1 MSLRAL
7 QFFFLAQSISFLL
20 VLSLHAALSAGQ
32 IYKLNF
38 TDVDGRTLSTS
49 DGHVTVVVLT
59 TTADREKAR
68 SVGDR
73 APDYCLGNPNYR
85 MITVLN
91 FTKKNTRIGRGI
103 ATMLVRHRL
112 DEEAK
117 RLQARYDA
125 KKIARDARR
134 DIFAVTDFDGTVS
147 SQLGAE
153 LESLDFRVFV
163 FGRSGELLQQWGDV
177 PAADDLAAVLKQSAA
192 AP

>member
-1 MSLRAL
+1 MCLLVSLRAH

-20 VLSLHAALSAGQ
+20 VLPLHAALSAGQ

-59 TTADREKAR
+59 TTADPEKAR

-73 APDYCLGNPNYR
+73 VPDYCLGDPNYR

-91 FTKKNTRIGRGI
+91 FSKKHSGIVRRI

-117 RLQARYDA
+117 RLQRRYDA
-125 KKIARDARR
+125 KKIARDARQ
-134 DIFAVTDFDGTVS
+134 DTFAVTDFDGALS
-147 SQLGAE
+147 SQLGAQPG
-153 LESLDFRVFV
+153 SQDFRVFV
-163 FGRSGELLQQWGDV
+163 FGRNGELQQQWNDV
-177 PAADDLAAVLKQSAA
+177 PTAGDLAAVIK
-192 AP
+192 

>member
-1 MSLRAL
+1 MCLLVGLRAH

-20 VLSLHAALSAGQ
+20 VLPLHAGLAAGQ

-49 DGHVTVVVLT
+49 DGHVTVVVVT
-59 TTADREKAR
+59 TTADPEKAR

-73 APDYCLGNPNYR
+73 VPDYCLGDPNYR

-91 FTKKNTRIGRGI
+91 FSKKHSGIVRRI

-117 RLQARYDA
+117 RFQRRYDA
-125 KKIARDARR
+125 KKIARDARN
-134 DIFAVTDFDGTVS
+134 DTFAVTDFDGALS
-147 SQLGAE
+147 SQLGAQPG
-153 LESLDFRVFV
+153 SLDFRVFV
-163 FGRSGELLQQWGDV
+163 FGRNGELLQQWNDV
-177 PAADDLAAVLKQSAA
+177 PTAADLAAVVK
-192 AP
+192 

>member
-1 MSLRAL
+1 MCLLVNLRAH
-7 QFFFLAQSISFLL
+7 QFFFFAQSISFLL
-20 VLSLHAALSAGQ
+20 VLPLDAALSAGQ

-59 TTADREKAR
+59 TTADPEKAR

-73 APDYCLGNPNYR
+73 VPDYCLGDPNYR

-91 FTKKNTRIGRGI
+91 FSKKHSGIVRRI

-117 RLQARYDA
+117 RLQRRYDA
-125 KKIARDARR
+125 KKIARDARH
-134 DIFAVTDFDGTVS
+134 DTFAVTDFDGALS
-147 SQLGAE
+147 SQLGAQPG
-153 LESLDFRVFV
+153 SLDFRVFV
-163 FGRSGELLQQWGDV
+163 FGRNGELLQQWNDV
-177 PAADDLAAVLKQSAA
+177 PTAADLAAVIK
-192 AP
+192 

>member
-20 VLSLHAALSAGQ
+20 AVPLHAALSVGQ
-32 IYKLNF
+32 VYKFNF
-38 TDVDGRTLSTS
+38 TDVDGHTLSTS

-134 DIFAVTDFDGTVS
+134 DAFAVADFDGSIVS
-147 SQLGAE
+147 KLGS
-153 LESLDFRVFV
+153 ESTTFRVFA
-163 FGRSGELLQQWGDV
+163 FGRNGELLRQWDDI
-177 PAADDLAAVLKQSAA
+177 PAADDLAAVLK
-192 AP
+192 

>member
-1 MSLRAL
+1 MCLLVNLRAH
-7 QFFFLAQSISFLL
+7 QFFFFAQSISFLL
-20 VLSLHAALSAGQ
+20 VLPLDAALSAGQ

-59 TTADREKAR
+59 TTADPEKAR

-73 APDYCLGNPNYR
+73 VPEYCLGDPNYR

-91 FTKKNTRIGRGI
+91 FSKKHSGIVRRI

-117 RLQARYDA
+117 RLQRRYDA
-125 KKIARDARR
+125 KKIARDARH
-134 DIFAVTDFDGTVS
+134 DTFAVTDFDGALL
-147 SQLGAE
+147 SQLGAQPG
-153 LESLDFRVFV
+153 SLDFRVFV
-163 FGRSGELLQQWGDV
+163 FGRNGELLQQWNDV
-177 PAADDLAAVLKQSAA
+177 PTAADLAAVIK
-192 AP
+192 

>member
-1 MSLRAL
+1 MCLLVNLRAH
-7 QFFFLAQSISFLL
+7 QFFFFAQSISFLL
-20 VLSLHAALSAGQ
+20 VLPLDAALSAGQ

-59 TTADREKAR
+59 TTADPEKAR

-73 APDYCLGNPNYR
+73 VPEYCLGDPNYR

-91 FTKKNTRIGRGI
+91 FSKKHSGIVRRI

-117 RLQARYDA
+117 RLQRRYDA

-134 DIFAVTDFDGTVS
+134 DTFAVTDFDGALS
-147 SQLGAE
+147 SQLGAQPG
-153 LESLDFRVFV
+153 SLDFRVFV
-163 FGRSGELLQQWGDV
+163 FGRNGELLQQWNDV
-177 PAADDLAAVLKQSAA
+177 PTAADLAAVIK
-192 AP
+192 

>member
-1 MSLRAL
+1 MCLLVNLRAH
-7 QFFFLAQSISFLL
+7 QFFFFAQSISFLL
-20 VLSLHAALSAGQ
+20 VLPLDAAFSAGQ

-59 TTADREKAR
+59 TTADPEKAR

-73 APDYCLGNPNYR
+73 VPEYCLGDPNYR

-91 FTKKNTRIGRGI
+91 FSKKHSGIVRRI

-117 RLQARYDA
+117 RLQRRYDA
-125 KKIARDARR
+125 KKIARDARH
-134 DIFAVTDFDGTVS
+134 DTFAVTDFDGALL
-147 SQLGAE
+147 SQLGAQPG
-153 LESLDFRVFV
+153 SLDFRVFV
-163 FGRSGELLQQWGDV
+163 FGRNGELLQQWNDV
-177 PAADDLAAVLKQSAA
+177 PTAADLAAVIK
-192 AP
+192 

>member
-1 MSLRAL
+1 MCLLVSLRAH

-38 TDVDGRTLSTS
+38 TDVDGRTISTS
-49 DGHVTVVVLT
+49 DGHVTVVVVT
-59 TTADREKAR
+59 TTADPEKAR

-73 APDYCLGNPNYR
+73 VPDYCLGDPNYR

-91 FTKKNTRIGRGI
+91 FSKKHSGIVRRI

-117 RLQARYDA
+117 RLQRRYDA
-125 KKIARDARR
+125 KKIARDARN
-134 DIFAVTDFDGTVS
+134 DTFAVTDFDGALS
-147 SQLGAE
+147 SQLGAQPG
-153 LESLDFRVFV
+153 SLDFRVFV
-163 FGRSGELLQQWGDV
+163 FGRNGELLQQWNDV
-177 PAADDLAAVLKQSAA
+177 PTAADLAAVIK
-192 AP
+192 